1 MMKRLGVYFLMI
13 LFLQSKIGLAF
24 NVHYCGT
31 HIAKI
36 SWAFDAKGCGM
47 EKEMPISDALQ
58 FSQQNCCD
66 DDTIIAQ
73 NDSDQTTVNANQIP
87 LNGIFI
93 SPPSFITYNNLKAKK
108 KVQFVC
114 RPPPR
119 QALYKFNGA
128 FLFYG

>member
-1 MMKRLGVYFLMI
+1 MM

-24 NVHYCGT
+24 NVHYCGA

-47 EKEMPISDALQ
+47 EKEMSISDALQ

-73 NDSDQTTVNANQIP
+73 NDSDQTTVKADQVS
-87 LNGIFI
+87 LNGFFI
-93 SPPSFITYNNLKAKK
+93 PFPSFITYNNLKAEE
-108 KVQFVC
+108 KVQFVS